1 MTGSA
6 ELTIAMLEPLR
17 GAAEESELARSLAYR
32 LVVLAERVSRAIADT
47 YEETFELT
55 RPEWRVLAALA
66 ANGAMAA
73 KELGPYS
80 TLDKMQVSRAI
91 QGLEAAGYV
100 ERRQDES
107 DKRSNILRL
116 TPGGAALYRQIRP
129 RVAAREAEILAALS
143 PQERVALGD
152 MIGRLREQVE
162 TLGAAR

>member
-1 MTGSA
+1 M
-6 ELTIAMLEPLR
+6 
-17 GAAEESELARSLAYR
+17 
-32 LVVLAERVSRAIADT
+32 
-47 YEETFELT
+47 
-55 RPEWRVLAALA
+55 LAALA
-66 ANGAMAA
+66 ANGAMTARD
-73 KELGPYS
+73 LGPYS

-100 ERRQDES
+100 ERRQDEN

-116 TPGGAALYRQIRP
+116 TPGGEALYRQIRP

-162 TLGAAR
+162 TLGAMR